1 MNRIKAKLKSQTGAS
16 ILIALML
23 FLVCAMVG
31 SVVLSSAAGNAD
43 KMRNRRSEQQE
54 YLSISSA
61 ARLIQNAMGT
71 TVYSGRENYT
81 VYECYGE
88 TKPLDPEK
96 HSDVA
101 DVCTEMTFDNDEDA
115 GLKADIAAIVYQA
128 YRSHTKYVTPIPVSD
143 EITKNFVISGNGVD
157 DVNVT
162 MILDTTTYNLVFQ
175 LTAAGSSVAD
185 YAMTL
190 TFNASVV
197 SPNKENAETEVQ
209 LNADKDHKRL
219 EEFETEDGVPYW
231 EWVSVEYDIT
241 IYTLNTTVSYDSG
254 TITKGV

>member
-1 MNRIKAKLKSQTGAS
+1 MNRVKSKLKSQSGAS

-61 ARLIQNAMGT
+61 ARLIQNAIGG
-71 TVYSGRENYT
+71 TVYSGWENNT

-101 DVCTEMTFDNDEDA
+101 DVCTEMTFDSNEDA
-115 GLKADIAAIVYQA
+115 GLKADIAAIIYQA

-175 LTAAGSSVAD
+175 LTVAGSSVTD

-190 TFNASVV
+190 AFNASVV

-219 EEFETEDGVPYW
+219 EEFEDEEGIPHW
-231 EWVSVEYDIT
+231 EWVPVEYDIT
-241 IYTLNTTVSYDSG
+241 IYTLNTTVSYDGG